1 MTRVVVPNGPDL
13 WFTSPIQDALAT
25 AIAARMHNGYAT
37 GQPLFE
43 SQVAEIRKQLLVDE
57 DGSRATFV
65 GPEGVWLAFVE
76 YVQ

>member
-1 MTRVVVPNGPDL
+1 MTKVVVPDGPDL
-13 WFTSPIQDALAT
+13 WFSSPIQNALAT

-43 SQVAEIRKQLLVDE
+43 SQVEAIRKRLVVDD

-76 YVQ
+76 HMQ